1 MKNNQDIGSALKG
14 KLEGLQNS
22 PDDFVWDAI
31 EEKLKKKKRR
41 LLFWYFT
48 FGLGTIVL
56 ALILFNPFSIFNDN
70 DLKSLDQNIE
80 IVEQEHNS
88 KKSSVINFE
97 DKNATKE
104 SNTILNTNNQ
114 LPDDT
119 VSTTIDSLILNKK
132 SAPNTRRS
140 NNTLDNVA
148 TSEKQKRT
156 NTLLNQNKSNPSSQ
170 SIGLPANATNINDLK
185 SLEKATYIEEKRK
198 VTERLKEKAS
208 DSLLK
213 IEDVAVTISEEE
225 EIEDL
230 LDKNKK
236 IKDSVTE
243 RIIRWSIHPQLIQ
256 SNYGAFKADTKDN
269 TSTNYGL
276 LLGVRM
282 TNKTFLRFGVRKLDL
297 MQTVNNVSNNV
308 SYLEFPLEV
317 KYFLRDKKFNPYI
330 TGGVSYFMLEEQ
342 SFQNPVNIEY
352 SDNFS
357 LNFGLGLEHKLF
369 NRFYINIES
378 KFNYQIEPITSN
390 IDYTPYILSISTG
403 IDYRF

>member
-114 LPDDT
+114 SPDDT

-256 SNYGAFKADTKDN
+256 SNYGAFKADTRDN